1 MQTNVEKLPKST
13 LKLTVTVPSEKVKQA
28 YEKILI
34 DVVNG
39 AEIPGF
45 RKGRAPKEM
54 VLEKT
59 DVSSLYGEVVNEL
72 LKTYYPQALKE
83 HLIQP
88 IANPK
93 VEIKEFDLDKDFT
106 FIATIATKP
115 DVKIGDFRKKIK
127 EQYEKLETQ
136 DKALNEERL
145 RKGEKLEDTNIH
157 LTVTNVIDSIVEV
170 TEVELPEILID
181 DEIDRMLSRLVN
193 QAESI
198 GLSLEQY
205 MKSQNKTSE
214 QLRAEYKSISEKN
227 LKSELALSKLVADE
241 KIEVLDKEIE
251 EMITASGDHALMNQ
265 MQNDTEKWYIKSV
278 LGKNK
283 LISQLMKETEG
294 ENKHDHK

>member
-157 LTVTNVIDSIVEV
+157 LTVANVIDSIVEA

-283 LISQLMKETEG
+283 LISQLIKEAEG

>member
-13 LKLTVTVPSEKVKQA
+13 LKLTVTVPSEKVKQT
-28 YEKILI
+28 YEKVLTDI
-34 DVVNG
+34 VNG

-45 RKGRAPKEM
+45 RKGHAPKEM

-93 VEIKEFDLDKDFT
+93 VEIKEFDLEKDFI
-106 FIATIATKP
+106 FVATIATRP
-115 DVKIGDFRKKIK
+115 DVKIGDFRKSIK
-127 EQYEKLETQ
+127 EKYENLEKQ
-136 DKALNEERL
+136 DKTLNEERL
-145 RKGEKLEDTNIH
+145 RKGEKLEDTHIH
-157 LTVTNVIDSIVEV
+157 LTVANVIDSIVDV
-170 TEVELPEILID
+170 TEVELPEILIE

-198 GLSLEQY
+198 GLSLDQY

-214 QLRAEYKSISEKN
+214 QLRGEYKSIAEKN
-227 LKSELALSKLVADE
+227 LKSELALSKLVIDE
-241 KIEVLDKEIE
+241 KIEVTDTEIE
-251 EMITASGDHALMNQ
+251 EMIAASKDQTLMDK

-278 LGKNK
+278 LAKNK
-283 LISQLMKETEG
+283 LISKLINEAEG
-294 ENKHDHK
+294 ENEDDHK

>member
-13 LKLTVTVPSEKVKQA
+13 LKLTVTVPSEKIKQA

-39 AEIPGF
+39 AELPGF
-45 RKGRAPKEM
+45 RKGHAPKEM

-157 LTVTNVIDSIVEV
+157 LTVANVIDSIVEV

-214 QLRAEYKSISEKN
+214 QLRAEYKSIAEKN

>member
-13 LKLTVTVPSEKVKQA
+13 LKLTVTVPSEKIKQA

-205 MKSQNKTSE
+205 LKSQNKTSE

>member
-28 YEKILI
+28 YEKILT
-34 DVVNG
+34 DVVNE

-45 RKGRAPKEM
+45 RKGHAPKEM

-93 VEIKEFDLDKDFT
+93 VEIKEFDLEKDFT
-106 FIATIATKP
+106 FVATIATRP

-127 EQYEKLETQ
+127 EQYEKLE
-136 DKALNEERL
+136 
-145 RKGEKLEDTNIH
+145 KLEDVHIH
-157 LTVTNVIDSIVEV
+157 LTVANVIDSVVEV
-170 TEVELPEILID
+170 TEVELPEILIE

-198 GLSLEQY
+198 GLSLDQY

-214 QLRAEYKSISEKN
+214 QLRGEYKTIAEKN
-227 LKSELALSKLVADE
+227 LKSELALSKLVTDE
-241 KIEVLDKEIE
+241 KIEVTDKEIE
-251 EMITASGDHALMNQ
+251 EMITASGDKTLMDQ

-278 LGKNK
+278 LAKNK
-283 LISQLMKETEG
+283 LISQLINEAEG
-294 ENKHDHK
+294 EKAHDHK

>member
-13 LKLTVTVPSEKVKQA
+13 LKLTVTVPSEKIKQA

-39 AEIPGF
+39 AELPGF
-45 RKGRAPKEM
+45 RKGHAPKEM

-157 LTVTNVIDSIVEV
+157 LTVANVIDSIVEA

>member
-13 LKLTVTVPSEKVKQA
+13 LKLTVTVPSEKIKQA

>member
-13 LKLTVTVPSEKVKQA
+13 LKLTVTVPSEKIKQA

-39 AEIPGF
+39 AELPGF
-45 RKGRAPKEM
+45 RKGHAPKEM

-157 LTVTNVIDSIVEV
+157 LTVANVIDSIVEV

>member
-106 FIATIATKP
+106 FIATIATK
-115 DVKIGDFRKKIK
+115 VK
-127 EQYEKLETQ
+127 
-136 DKALNEERL
+136 
-145 RKGEKLEDTNIH
+145 
-157 LTVTNVIDSIVEV
+157 S
-170 TEVELPEILID
+170 
-181 DEIDRMLSRLVN
+181 
-193 QAESI
+193 
-198 GLSLEQY
+198 
-205 MKSQNKTSE
+205 
-214 QLRAEYKSISEKN
+214 
-227 LKSELALSKLVADE
+227 LSKSNSF
-241 KIEVLDKEIE
+241 IS
-251 EMITASGDHALMNQ
+251 T
-265 MQNDTEKWYIKSV
+265 
-278 LGKNK
+278 LGFY
-283 LISQLMKETEG
+283 
-294 ENKHDHK
+294 

>member
-39 AEIPGF
+39 AELPGF
-45 RKGRAPKEM
+45 RKGHAPKEM

-83 HLIQP
+83 HLIKP

-136 DKALNEERL
+136 DKTLNEERL

-283 LISQLMKETEG
+283 LISQLIKEAEG

>member
-28 YEKILI
+28 YEKILT

-72 LKTYYPQALKE
+72 LKTYYSQALKE

-115 DVKIGDFRKKIK
+115 DIKIGDFRKKIK
-127 EQYEKLETQ
+127 EQFEKLEKQ
-136 DKALNEERL
+136 DKTLNEERL
-145 RKGEKLEDTNIH
+145 RKGEKLEDVHIH
-157 LTVTNVIDSIVEV
+157 LTVANIIDNVVEV
-170 TEVELPEILID
+170 TEVELPEILIE

-198 GLSLEQY
+198 GLSLDQY

-214 QLRAEYKSISEKN
+214 QLRGEYKTTAEKN
-227 LKSELALSKLVADE
+227 LKSELALSKLVSDE
-241 KIEVLDKEIE
+241 KIEVSDKEIE
-251 EMITASGDHALMNQ
+251 EMIIASGDKTLMDQ

-278 LGKNK
+278 LAKNK
-283 LISQLMKETEG
+283 LISQLINEAEG
-294 ENKHDHK
+294 EKAHDHK

>member
-28 YEKILI
+28 YEKILT

-72 LKTYYPQALKE
+72 LKTYYSQALKE

-115 DVKIGDFRKKIK
+115 DIKIGDFRKKIK
-127 EQYEKLETQ
+127 EQFEKLEKQ
-136 DKALNEERL
+136 DKTLNEERL
-145 RKGEKLEDTNIH
+145 RKGEKLEDVHIH
-157 LTVTNVIDSIVEV
+157 LTVANIIDNVVEV
-170 TEVELPEILID
+170 TEVELPEILIE

-198 GLSLEQY
+198 GLSLDQY

-214 QLRAEYKSISEKN
+214 QLRGEYKTTAEKN
-227 LKSELALSKLVADE
+227 LKSELALSKLVTDE

-251 EMITASGDHALMNQ
+251 EMIIASGDKTLMNQ

-278 LGKNK
+278 LAKNK
-283 LISQLMKETEG
+283 LISQLINEAEG
-294 ENKHDHK
+294 EKAHDHK

>member
-28 YEKILI
+28 YEKILT
-34 DVVNG
+34 DVVNE

-45 RKGRAPKEM
+45 RKGHAPKEM

-93 VEIKEFDLDKDFT
+93 VEIKEFDLEKDFT
-106 FIATIATKP
+106 FVATIATRP
-115 DVKIGDFRKKIK
+115 DVKIGNFRKKIK
-127 EQYEKLETQ
+127 EQYEKLE
-136 DKALNEERL
+136 
-145 RKGEKLEDTNIH
+145 KLEDVHIH
-157 LTVTNVIDSIVEV
+157 LTVANVIDSVVEV
-170 TEVELPEILID
+170 TEVELPEILIE

-198 GLSLEQY
+198 GLSLDQY

-214 QLRAEYKSISEKN
+214 QLRGEYKTIAEKN
-227 LKSELALSKLVADE
+227 LKSELALSKLVTDE
-241 KIEVLDKEIE
+241 KIEVTDKEIE
-251 EMITASGDHALMNQ
+251 EMITASGDKTLMDQ

-278 LGKNK
+278 LAKNK
-283 LISQLMKETEG
+283 LISQLINEAEG
-294 ENKHDHK
+294 EKAHDHK